1 MRAVYFSGQDQ
12 CLTDREKPAPRPGEA
27 LIRVALA
34 GICNTDVELAKG
46 YMGFSGVPGH
56 EFVGVVEAAPDAPQ
70 WIGRRVAADINW
82 GCGACPVCLAADSRH
97 CPNRTTL
104 GIAGWDGA
112 FAQWIVAPLGNLHAV
127 PDAVP
132 DREAVFAEPLAAA
145 LEVSQQVHLTAKT
158 RMAVLGDGKLGILIA
173 CALRHLCPG
182 LVLIGR
188 HASKLDVAARQGVS
202 TRLASQQ
209 KERRERFDVVV
220 EATGREDGLARA
232 LDLVR
237 PEGMI
242 VAKTTVAGTAPLNLS
257 RLVVDEI
264 SLVGSR
270 CGDIA
275 LALHFLSER
284 LVDVTPLIEAEY
296 DLEEFPAAFARACRP
311 GAGKILVRIGA

>member
-1 MRAVYFSGQDQ
+1 MRAVSFSGQNQ
-12 CLTDREKPAPRPGEA
+12 CLTDREKPEPRPGQA
-27 LIRVALA
+27 VIRVTVA

-46 YMGFSGVPGH
+46 YMGFSGTPGH

-82 GCGACPVCLAADSRH
+82 GCGVCPVCLTTGSRH

-112 FAQWIVAPLGNLHAV
+112 FAQWLAAPVANLHAV
-127 PDAVP
+127 PDSVS

-158 RMAVLGDGKLGILIA
+158 RLAVLGDGKLGILIA
-173 CALRHLCPG
+173 CALRHVCPG
-182 LVLIGR
+182 IVLIGK
-188 HASKLDVAARQGVS
+188 HARKLEVAARQGVRA
-202 TRLASQQ
+202 RLLADQE
-209 KERRERFDVVV
+209 ERRERFDVVV

-232 LDLVR
+232 MDLVR

-242 VAKTTVAGTAPLNLS
+242 VAKTTVAGTAPLSLA

-275 LALHFLSER
+275 LALHYLKER

-296 DLEEFPAAFARACRP
+296 DLEDFVEAFVRASRP
-311 GAGKILVRIGA
+311 GAGKILLRIGS

>member
-1 MRAVYFSGQDQ
+1 MRAVSFSGQNQ
-12 CLTDREKPAPRPGEA
+12 CLTDREKPEPRPGQA
-27 LIRVALA
+27 LIRVTMA
-34 GICNTDVELAKG
+34 GICNTDVELSKG

-82 GCGACPVCLAADSRH
+82 GCGVCTVCLTTGSRH

-112 FAQWIVAPLGNLHAV
+112 FAQWLVAPTVNLHAV
-127 PDAVP
+127 PDSVP

-173 CALRHLCPG
+173 CALRHVCPG
-182 LVLIGR
+182 IVLIGK
-188 HASKLDVAARQGVS
+188 HAHKLDVAARQGVS
-202 TRLASQQ
+202 TRLLAE
-209 KERRERFDVVV
+209 KEERRERFDVVV

-232 LDLVR
+232 MDLVR

-242 VAKTTVAGTAPLNLS
+242 VAKTTVAGTTPLNLS

-270 CGDIA
+270 CGDMA
-275 LALHFLSER
+275 LALHYLKER

-296 DLEEFPAAFARACRP
+296 DLEDFPAAFARACRP
-311 GAGKILVRIGA
+311 GAGKILLRIGS